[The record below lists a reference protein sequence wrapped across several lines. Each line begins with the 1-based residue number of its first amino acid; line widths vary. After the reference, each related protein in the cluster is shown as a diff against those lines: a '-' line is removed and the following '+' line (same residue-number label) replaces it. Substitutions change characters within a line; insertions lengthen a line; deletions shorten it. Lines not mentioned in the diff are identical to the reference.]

1 MRRLPG
7 RSWLLLTL
15 PLLLAALSVKADDP
29 PKTAVADLRYGVALF
44 HYYQQD
50 YVNAI
55 AELMV
60 ADARDGIQGHSDNP
74 ELIAGGISLV
84 FGMQNHA
91 ELIFSRIL
99 QDERRPQSVRDT
111 AWFYLG
117 KLYYTRGDWAAAERS
132 FARVSQ
138 SLPPALR
145 AQLQSLQ
152 INIRVHTNN
161 YVTLK
166 PNAIREKELR
176 SWYPYTLYNLGAAH
190 ARAGEFEQAQGFFKA
205 LAALDL
211 SSDPNTRKV
220 QWALQDKS
228 FTAMGYA
235 YLAEKKYAA
244 AIRQFTKVQLDGIY
258 ANQALLGYGWAAVAQ
273 EDYRK
278 ALQPWQ
284 LLRSRSLIYP
294 AVQESL
300 LALPYAYEKLNALG
314 EAVAAYEQAE
324 ELFARE
330 IQLIHTM
337 RATLTEGELLTLID
351 TQPLTADEA
360 RKRLERTADTASDE
374 LVAVVTDDG
383 QSWLKLDNTS
393 IIKTRSTYIS
403 ELFAQTRFQT
413 AVLELRDLLRL
424 QRLLQQW
431 QPKLTAYGD
440 LLAQKQQR
448 RRQQEQQLSQSTFT
462 TQIQQLQQQRD
473 QLAARLARIIAAD
486 DYLALADDNTR
497 ALAERSSRAG
507 QTLALM
513 QAAGQETEALAQRQ
527 KMFAGILLWRAAQHY
542 PIALVEQQRELAQ
555 IDAALSSVMQTQAH
569 IDEIASTSL
578 DIQPLLARLQTL
590 QQETTSQLQATE
602 QLIAQQARLLQ
613 QQVDQQ
619 LARHEQRLTHYLSQA
634 HLAVAR
640 LYDAELR
647 RQAQ

>member
-1 MRRLPG
+1 M
-7 RSWLLLTL
+7 
-15 PLLLAALSVKADDP
+15 
-29 PKTAVADLRYGVALF
+29 
-44 HYYQQD
+44 
-50 YVNAI
+50 
-55 AELMV
+55 
-60 ADARDGIQGHSDNP
+60 
-74 ELIAGGISLV
+74 
-84 FGMQNHA
+84 
-91 ELIFSRIL
+91 
-99 QDERRPQSVRDT
+99 
-111 AWFYLG
+111 
-117 KLYYTRGDWAAAERS
+117 
-132 FARVSQ
+132 
-138 SLPPALR
+138 
-145 AQLQSLQ
+145 
-152 INIRVHTNN
+152 
-161 YVTLK
+161 
-166 PNAIREKELR
+166 
-176 SWYPYTLYNLGAAH
+176 
-190 ARAGEFEQAQGFFKA
+190 
-205 LAALDL
+205 
-211 SSDPNTRKV
+211 
-220 QWALQDKS
+220 
-228 FTAMGYA
+228 
-235 YLAEKKYAA
+235 
-244 AIRQFTKVQLDGIY
+244 
-258 ANQALLGYGWAAVAQ
+258 
-273 EDYRK
+273 
-278 ALQPWQ
+278 
-284 LLRSRSLIYP
+284 RSRSLIYP

-497 ALAERSSRAG
+497 ALAERSNRAG

-569 IDEIASTSL
+569 IDEISSTSL